1 VRRGE
6 NVDQITLPNPNP
18 SFFASLGRYE
28 QEYVRQNGK
37 WLFKRVT
44 IAEMSKAT
52 VAPAVKAAAPT
63 PQEQA
68 NMKLVADFH
77 EAIEQDYQH
86 GSKGVR
92 AIAER
97 FLAPDYIQ
105 HMEAAGAF
113 GPGREGYIRMFEQTP
128 APPPA
133 PVGGGAPPPMTVLS
147 LMADGDLV
155 TRINSRPG
163 ATPDQPPIYIFNLY
177 RVKDGRLAEH
187 WDGYSRPQGGPG
199 TGNASGSGK

>member
-1 VRRGE
+1 MRTPRSVLKAVFSGALCA
-6 NVDQITLPNPNP
+6 VLV
-18 SFFASLGRYE
+18 SSLAQAG
-28 QEYVRQNGK
+28 
-37 WLFKRVT
+37 T
-44 IAEMSKAT
+44 
-52 VAPAVKAAAPT
+52 PT
-63 PQEQA
+63 PQEKA

-92 AIAER
+92 GIAER
-97 FLAPDYIQ
+97 FLTPDYVQ
-105 HMEAAGAF
+105 HMEAGQAF

-128 APPPA
+128 AVPPVP
-133 PVGGGAPPPMTVLS
+133 GGRGAPPPMKVVA

-163 ATPDQPPIYIFNLY
+163 TSPNEQPIYIFNLY
-177 RVKDGRLAEH
+177 RVKDGKLAEH
-187 WDGYSRPQGGPG
+187 WDGYSRPVQSGPG